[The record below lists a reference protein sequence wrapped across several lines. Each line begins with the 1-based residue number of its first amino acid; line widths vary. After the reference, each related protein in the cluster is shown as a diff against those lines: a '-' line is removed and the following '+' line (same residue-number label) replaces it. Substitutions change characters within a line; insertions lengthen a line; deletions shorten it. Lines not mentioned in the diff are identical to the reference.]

1 MSVLVMS
8 RSIMGGTDKGAG
20 QLLNHGSQDLRIGA
34 ANAPLFYF
42 LRAHPPIP
50 HMLCAVPNTQ
60 IYDILDSR
68 NRIGLRSVEKM
79 IAMHYGQLY
88 VLAEQNTFMV
98 EIQLPLL

>member
-1 MSVLVMS
+1 MLSYVEKQKLKIIFFNTVKEEHS
-8 RSIMGGTDKGAG
+8 GTE
-20 QLLNHGSQDLRIGA
+20 S
-34 ANAPLFYF
+34 
-42 LRAHPPIP
+42 
-50 HMLCAVPNTQ
+50 
-60 IYDILDSR
+60 

>member
-8 RSIMGGTDKGAG
+8 RSIMDGTDKGAG

-68 NRIGLRSVEKM
+68 NRIGLRSEYT
-79 IAMHYGQLY
+79 I
-88 VLAEQNTFMV
+88 
-98 EIQLPLL
+98 PLLGFITKESGNAVPPSSGGGG